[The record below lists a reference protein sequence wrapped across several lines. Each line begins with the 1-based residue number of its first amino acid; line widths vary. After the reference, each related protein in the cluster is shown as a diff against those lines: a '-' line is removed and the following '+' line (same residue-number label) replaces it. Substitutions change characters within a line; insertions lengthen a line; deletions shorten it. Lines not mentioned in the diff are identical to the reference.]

1 MSMPTIETERCTLR
15 PLTLNDAKALNEV
28 NRIPQVMRYIGPVED
43 DIEKTRWYLEKGPLA
58 DYEKFGYGRH
68 ACIDKSS
75 GKLIGFC
82 GMKYLPSLQ
91 DSDVGYRLLPEYWG
105 KGIATETS
113 MAIMDYAKSTL
124 GLKRVLGLAMPDNRP
139 SINIFPKLGMHYE
152 KNVVIQGAECVQ
164 YAWEAK

>member
-1 MSMPTIETERCTLR
+1 MQTIETERCILR
-15 PLTLNDAKALNEV
+15 PLTIDDAEALNAV

-43 DIEKTRWYLEKGPLA
+43 NIEKTRWYLQKGPLA

-68 ACIDKSS
+68 ACIDKST

-82 GMKYLPSLQ
+82 GMKYVRSLQ
-91 DSDVGYRLLPEYWG
+91 DADIGYRLHPDYWG
-105 KGIATETS
+105 KGIATEIS
-113 MAIMDYAKSTL
+113 MAAMDYGKSAL
-124 GLKRVLGLAMPDNRP
+124 GLTRILGLAMPDNLG

-152 KNVVIQGAECVQ
+152 KNVMIQGDECVQ